1 MKPVLDKLH
10 QNLKSIVKKVK
21 RYIKTLWAIALIFGF
36 AVKSYAQEGIRA
48 PLELGKIEP
57 YKMEVTYDKTSHL
70 IFPTA
75 IRYVDLGSEY
85 LIAGKAEDAE
95 NVLRIKAT
103 ARDFEGETNFSVI
116 TNDGRFYSFNVY
128 YSSYPEVLSY
138 DLLTLQKAVGKASG
152 NDVLFEELGN
162 NSPSLAGLLLKTI
175 YSKDKR
181 IVKHIG
187 AKSYG
192 IQFILKGIYIHNG
205 KYYFHTELRNRTNVP
220 FHIDF
225 VNFKAVDKK
234 IAKRTVVQE
243 RPIIPLR
250 IYKPLNEIA
259 GKTVEQ
265 NVFLL
270 DQFTIDGD
278 KILLIEI
285 FEKNGGRH
293 QTLQVENLDLL
304 KARLVNDM
312 HLKF

>member
-1 MKPVLDKLH
+1 MKNH
-10 QNLKSIVKKVK
+10 LKIF
-21 RYIKTLWAIALIFGF
+21 WAFALILGF
-36 AVKSYAQEGIRA
+36 AVQSYAQDSARTKLA
-48 PLELGKIEP
+48 LGKIEP

-95 NVLRIKAT
+95 NVLRVKASV
-103 ARDFEGETNFSVI
+103 RDFEPETNFSVI

-128 YSSYPEVLSY
+128 YSSYPEAMSY
-138 DLLTLQKAVGKASG
+138 DLLTMQKAVDKANG

-162 NSPSLAGLLLKTI
+162 NSPSLAGLLLETI
-175 YSKDKR
+175 YKKDKR

-187 AKSYG
+187 AKSFG

-220 FHIDF
+220 FQIDF
-225 VNFKAVDKK
+225 VNFKVVDKK
-234 IAKRTVVQE
+234 VAKRTVVQE
-243 RPIIPLR
+243 RPMIPLR
-250 IYKPLNEIA
+250 TYKPLDEIG
-259 GKTVEQ
+259 GKTTEQ

-270 DQFTIDGD
+270 DQFTIADD
-278 KILLIEI
+278 KVLLIEI

-293 QTLQVENLDLL
+293 QTLQIENSDLI
-304 KARLVNDM
+304 KARLINDM

>member
-1 MKPVLDKLH
+1 MKNH
-10 QNLKSIVKKVK
+10 LK
-21 RYIKTLWAIALIFGF
+21 TFWAFALILGF
-36 AVKSYAQEGIRA
+36 AVQSFAQDSA
-48 PLELGKIEP
+48 KTPLALGKIEP
-57 YKMEVTYDKTSHL
+57 YRMEVTYDKTSHL

-95 NVLRIKAT
+95 NVLRVKASV
-103 ARDFEGETNFSVI
+103 REFEAETNFSVI

-128 YSSYPEVLSY
+128 YSSYPDALSY
-138 DLLTLQKAVGKASG
+138 DLLTMQKAVDKANG

-162 NSPSLAGLLLKTI
+162 NSPSLAGLLLETI
-175 YSKDKR
+175 YKKDKR

-187 AKSYG
+187 AKSFG

-220 FHIDF
+220 FQIDF
-225 VNFKAVDKK
+225 VNFKVVDKK
-234 IAKRTVVQE
+234 VAKRTVVQE
-243 RPIIPLR
+243 RPMIPLR
-250 IYKPLNEIA
+250 TYKPLDEIG
-259 GKTVEQ
+259 GKTTEQ

-270 DQFTIDGD
+270 DQFTIADD
-278 KILLIEI
+278 KVLLIEI

-293 QTLQVENLDLL
+293 QTLQIENSDLI
-304 KARLVNDM
+304 KARLINDM

>member
-1 MKPVLDKLH
+1 MKNH
-10 QNLKSIVKKVK
+10 LK
-21 RYIKTLWAIALIFGF
+21 TFWAFALILGF
-36 AVKSYAQEGIRA
+36 AVQSFAQDSA
-48 PLELGKIEP
+48 KTPLALGKIEP
-57 YKMEVTYDKTSHL
+57 YRMEVTYDKTSHL

-95 NVLRIKAT
+95 NVLRVKASV
-103 ARDFEGETNFSVI
+103 REFEAETNFSVI

-128 YSSYPEVLSY
+128 YSPYPEALSY
-138 DLLTLQKAVGKASG
+138 DLLTMQKAVDKANG

-162 NSPSLAGLLLKTI
+162 NSPSLAGLLLETI
-175 YSKDKR
+175 YKKDKR

-187 AKSYG
+187 AKSFG

-220 FHIDF
+220 FQIDF
-225 VNFKAVDKK
+225 VNFKVVDKK
-234 IAKRTVVQE
+234 VAKRTVVQE
-243 RPIIPLR
+243 RPMIPLR
-250 IYKPLNEIA
+250 TYKPLDDIA
-259 GKTVEQ
+259 GKTIEQ

-270 DQFTIDGD
+270 DQFTIADD
-278 KILLIEI
+278 KVLLIEI

-293 QTLQVENLDLL
+293 QTLQIENSDLI
-304 KARLVNDM
+304 KARLINDM

>member
-1 MKPVLDKLH
+1 MKNH
-10 QNLKSIVKKVK
+10 LK
-21 RYIKTLWAIALIFGF
+21 TFWAIALILGF
-36 AVKSYAQEGIRA
+36 AVQSFAQDSVTIKT
-48 PLELGKIEP
+48 PLALGKIEP
-57 YKMEVTYDKTSHL
+57 YRMEVTYDKTSHL

-95 NVLRIKAT
+95 NVLRVKASV
-103 ARDFEGETNFSVI
+103 RNFEPETNFSVI

-128 YSSYPEVLSY
+128 YSSYPEAISY
-138 DLLTLQKAVGKASG
+138 DLLTMQKAVDKANG

-162 NSPSLAGLLLKTI
+162 NSPSLAGLLLETI
-175 YSKDKR
+175 YKKDKR

-187 AKSYG
+187 AKSFG

-220 FHIDF
+220 FEIDF
-225 VNFKAVDKK
+225 VNFKVVDKK
-234 IAKRTVVQE
+234 VAKRTVVQE
-243 RPIIPLR
+243 RPMIPLR
-250 IYKPLNEIA
+250 TYKPLDGIA
-259 GKTVEQ
+259 GKATEQ

-270 DQFTIDGD
+270 DQFTIADD
-278 KILLIEI
+278 KVLLIEI

-293 QTLQVENLDLL
+293 QTLQVENSDLI
-304 KARLVNDM
+304 KARLINDM

>member
-1 MKPVLDKLH
+1 MKN
-10 QNLKSIVKKVK
+10 NLK
-21 RYIKTLWAIALIFGF
+21 TFWTIALMIGF
-36 AVKSYAQEGIRA
+36 AISSFAQDSIRT
-48 PLELGKIEP
+48 PLALGKIEP
-57 YKMEVTYDKTSHL
+57 YQMEVTYDKTSHL
-70 IFPTA
+70 IFPTG

-95 NVLRIKAT
+95 NVLRVKASM
-103 ARDFEGETNFSVI
+103 RDFESETNFSVI

-138 DLLTLQKAVGKASG
+138 DLLSMQKAVDKTNG
-152 NDVLFEELGN
+152 NDVLFEELGS
-162 NSPSLAGLLLKTI
+162 NSPSLAGLLLETI
-175 YSKDKR
+175 YKNNKR

-187 AKSYG
+187 AKSFG

-205 KYYFHTELRNRTNVP
+205 KYYFHTELGNRTNVP
-220 FHIDF
+220 FQIDF
-225 VNFKAVDKK
+225 INFKVVDKK

-243 RPIIPLR
+243 RQMIPLR
-250 IYKPLNEIA
+250 TYKPLDGIN
-259 GKTVEQ
+259 GKSTEQ

-270 DQFTIDGD
+270 DQFTIADD

-293 QTLQVENLDLL
+293 QTLQIENSDLI
-304 KARLVNDM
+304 KARLIDDM